1 MRRGSTRSRL
11 LTRSTLVRQFRSL
24 ALVVFD
30 FDGVMTDN
38 RVLVTDDGR
47 EAAWCNRSDGTG
59 LAALRRIGV
68 PMLILS
74 TETNPIVAHRARKLH
89 IECIHSCDD
98 KWRML
103 SDFLGQRSIDPARVA
118 YVGNDANDVECM
130 THVGLPICV
139 ADGFP
144 PARRVA
150 CFVTGRPG
158 GYGAVREVCDL
169 ILLAR
174 GAAL

>member
-1 MRRGSTRSRL
+1 VRQADRRRH
-11 LTRSTLVRQFRSL
+11 LTHSTLVRQFKVL

-74 TETNPIVAHRARKLH
+74 TETNPIVAHRARKLQ
-89 IECIHSCDD
+89 IECIHACEN
-98 KWRML
+98 KWTML
-103 SDFLGQRSIDPARVA
+103 AGFLKERAIDPARVA

-130 THVGLPICV
+130 QHIGLPISV
-139 ADGFP
+139 ADGFE
-144 PARRVA
+144 PARRA
-150 CFVTGRPG
+150 ARFVTKRPG

-169 ILLAR
+169 ILEAR
-174 GAAL
+174 GARL